1 MLDHKII
8 MAVVVVV
15 IIVIIVLARS
25 PRSSTSVAPFQVSQ
39 SYPPVLGTPVTYPA
53 QIAVP
58 DEGDIKKTLVSHEW
72 NALITTFDVPGIIT
86 NYKQTSGTAIFN
98 YDNGTD
104 ITMLLQW
111 MTGSDSYLLDK
122 WELNASLDGY
132 SAYYRAS
139 NGEEYLVSITPH
151 HDNSGRM
158 NISIYGAENII
169 KRTVV
174 IS

>member
-1 MLDHKII
+1 MLDHKI
-8 MAVVVVV
+8 AVIVVV
-15 IIVIIVLARS
+15 IIIFIFIFAIRAPSSSFISGSTFTTLPAS
-25 PRSSTSVAPFQVSQ
+25 PVSS
-39 SYPPVLGTPVTYPA
+39 TPVTYPT

-58 DEGDIKKTLVSHEW
+58 DESALKNKLVSHEW

-86 NYKQTSGTAIFN
+86 NYKQVSGTAIFN

-104 ITMLLQW
+104 VTMLLQW

-132 SAYYRAS
+132 SASYRAS
-139 NGEEYLVSITPH
+139 NGEEYLMSITPYRKS
-151 HDNSGRM
+151 DRM
-158 NISIYGAENII
+158 SISIYGAENVI
-169 KRTVV
+169 KRMIV